1 MASTGGV
8 PPLRNLRNSQQN
20 QAAEKMRFFRCET
33 PPHNGGMGYRA
44 IAEDIEWLRDVW
56 WHGDGHPTEPDLR
69 RGSAVLRR
77 LLVDGEV
84 LKAWRSQGFQD
95 QPTVTAPDGGALATA
110 HNVRLEHAASLVVG
124 GGRLNGINAA
134 MIGAFR
140 VFNPA
145 TGQGP
150 DAESGFAVLV
160 TSILRDASAPSP
172 PAPLVDMVEHTWRLT
187 DYLSAPGAVRRG
199 QIISR
204 QLVIQFFANYAG
216 GAHLDRISAVIRDK
230 TARYELVAELER
242 RVNAD
247 TLDGLHFE
255 LLSIGQAIG
264 RSIDMH
270 RLAAAIRATA
280 AASPPP
286 A

>member
-1 MASTGGV
+1 MT
-8 PPLRNLRNSQQN
+8 
-20 QAAEKMRFFRCET
+20 
-33 PPHNGGMGYRA
+33 YRT

-56 WHGDGHPTEPDLR
+56 WHGDRHPTEPDLR

-77 LLVDGEV
+77 LLVDGNI
-84 LKAWRSQGFQD
+84 LTAWRDHGFPD
-95 QPTVTAPDGGALATA
+95 QPTIIAPDGTALAAA
-110 HNVRLEHAASLVVG
+110 HKVRLEHAASLVVG

-140 VFNPA
+140 VFNPE

-150 DAESGFAVLV
+150 DSESGFAVLV
-160 TSILRDASAPSP
+160 TSILRDASSPALPSP
-172 PAPLVDMVEHTWRLT
+172 LDNVVERVWRLT

-199 QIISR
+199 EIISR
-204 QLVIQFFANYAG
+204 HLLIQFFANYAG
-216 GAHLDRISAVIRDK
+216 GANLDRISGLIRKK
-230 TARYELVAELER
+230 TARYELIAELEQ

-264 RSIDMH
+264 RSADMH
-270 RLAAAIRATA
+270 RLAATIRTPPSEARFRNGPSATTIPI
-280 AASPPP
+280 SDNVLSHT
-286 A
+286 

>member
-1 MASTGGV
+1 MTYHAT
-8 PPLRNLRNSQQN
+8 
-20 QAAEKMRFFRCET
+20 
-33 PPHNGGMGYRA
+33 
-44 IAEDIEWLRDVW
+44 AEDIEWLRDVW
-56 WHGDGHPTEPDLR
+56 WGGGGLLTEPDLR

-77 LLVDGEV
+77 LLVEGEIS
-84 LKAWRSQGFQD
+84 KAWRNHGFQG
-95 QPTVTAPDGGALATA
+95 QPTIIGPDGAALAA
-110 HNVRLEHAASLVVG
+110 MRNVRLEHAASLVVG
-124 GGRLNGINAA
+124 GGRLNGIDAA

-140 VFNPA
+140 VFNSA

-150 DAESGFAVLV
+150 EAESGFVVLV
-160 TSILRDASAPSP
+160 TSILRDASS
-172 PAPLVDMVEHTWRLT
+172 PAPPGPLLDIVERAWRLT

-199 QIISR
+199 EIISR

-216 GAHLDRISAVIRDK
+216 GAHLDRISAIIRNK

-247 TLDGLHFE
+247 TMDGLHFE

-264 RSIDMH
+264 RSADMH
-270 RLAAAIRATA
+270 RLASAIRAA
-280 AASPPP
+280 PADRPPH

>member
-1 MASTGGV
+1 MS
-8 PPLRNLRNSQQN
+8 
-20 QAAEKMRFFRCET
+20 
-33 PPHNGGMGYRA
+33 YRA
-44 IAEDIEWLRDVW
+44 IAEDIDWLRDVW
-56 WHGDGHPTEPDLR
+56 WQGDGHLKEPDLR
-69 RGSAVLRR
+69 RGSVVLRR
-77 LLVDGEV
+77 LIVDGEIV
-84 LKAWRSQGFQD
+84 KAWRSHGFQG
-95 QPTVTAPDGGALATA
+95 QPTVTAPDGAALASE
-110 HNVRLEHAASLVVG
+110 HNVRLEHAASLIVG
-124 GGRLNGINAA
+124 GGRLNGIDAA

-160 TSILRDASAPSP
+160 TSILRDASSSAPP
-172 PAPLVDMVEHTWRLT
+172 GTLTDKVERAWRLT

-216 GAHLDRISAVIRDK
+216 GAHLDRISAVIRNK

-242 RVNAD
+242 RLNAD

-255 LLSIGQAIG
+255 LLSIGQAVG
-264 RSIDMH
+264 RSNDMH
-270 RLAAAIRATA
+270 QLAAAIRAKLA
-280 AASPPP
+280 DVRP
-286 A
+286 AG